1 MNNNVKCFISFA
13 LGAAIA
19 TVVTARTLQEKYAK
33 IAEEDIK
40 SLREFYEKKTNELAD
55 ALQNSGE
62 PEPKEEDSEMDE
74 YVKIASTY
82 DHKEDIKPEP
92 IKYSH
97 KKEKKELEEEMSRR
111 IAEATGPRVITPEE
125 FGENSDYDVVN
136 LSYYED
142 GYLADDLTNELV
154 DIEETVGFDALE
166 HIGDYEPDIVHVV
179 NDDVE
184 IYYEITRD
192 LNNWKDLE
200 G

>member
-13 LGAAIA
+13 LGVAIA
-19 TVVTARTLQEKYAK
+19 TVATARVLQDKYAK

-40 SLREFYEKKTNELAD
+40 SLREFYEKKTDELAD
-55 ALQNSGE
+55 AMRSDKTEE
-62 PEPKEEDSEMDE
+62 PEENSEMDE
-74 YVKIASTY
+74 YVKIAATY

-92 IKYSH
+92 TKYSR
-97 KKEKKELEEEMSRR
+97 KKEKTELEEEMSRR
-111 IAEATGPRVITPEE
+111 IAEATGPRIITPDE

-136 LSYYED
+136 LSYYAD
-142 GYLADDLTNELV
+142 GYLADDVSNELV

-166 HIGDYEPDIVHVV
+166 HIGDYEPDVVHVV

-192 LNNWKDLE
+192 LSNWKDLE